1 MSKVASSAA
10 AAAAAAPLKRA
21 RVKKSI
27 KLDDDDDDAAAATPA
42 KKTLTAEEQYI
53 VDTYD
58 KKEIFEH
65 ILQTP
70 DMYLGSV
77 NAVDKKMHVFDETTG
92 KIVYREIQYIP
103 GLYKLFD
110 EAIVNARDHIIR
122 MQVALADFNARGA
135 PTGEKA
141 PKQVTYIAVDVAED
155 GTVTVTN
162 DGESVAVAKHPTLG
176 IWVPELIFA
185 HAMTGTNF
193 NKSDSDIIGGKNGYG
208 AKLAVVWST
217 YAAIDISDPVRGVQ
231 YFQEFHNNRATI
243 GEPRITKIAKTAKP
257 HTRFIFRP
265 DFARFGIPAG
275 LTADYRALFKKRVY
289 DIAAVTDKGV
299 RVTYCG
305 EPVPVKSFQQ
315 YVDFYIGEKATAGRV
330 YKPAIAADQATADDA
345 MWDYAVGLSPTGE
358 FQHVSF
364 VNSIHTSKGG
374 THVNYILNQIV
385 GKLKDY
391 ILVKRRMEVADSIIK
406 AQLILFVNSNIVKP
420 AFDSQTKEALNTPSS
435 KFGSR
440 CEVPTEFIEKVAKG
454 LGVMDIVCDIAGAKQ
469 LRQMTSAAENTGG
482 FRARINIAKL
492 DDAEYAGHP
501 TKWVDATLILTEG
514 DSAKVGVISGLDALT
529 PEQRKY
535 IGVFPLKGKT
545 LNVRDAT
552 MTQILNNEEIVNLI
566 KILGLPLDNTK
577 RHTDVGDTTRLR
589 YGHVLICTD
598 SDADGSHIRGLLINL
613 IQHMWP
619 ALARRP
625 GFLRYMNTPLLKA
638 TKGAQT
644 RAFYNRGE
652 YDQWLA
658 ATPGAERTW
667 KFKYYKGLGT
677 STKSEWK
684 EYFADPKFVDYL
696 HLPETSDDRI
706 DMAFRKTRAD
716 DRKSWLDGF
725 DPNAYIAATSAVTYD
740 DFIDR
745 ELIHFSHGDNIRSIP
760 SVVDGLK
767 PSLRKVIYSAFKR
780 GLREDIKVAQFA
792 GYVSEHSEYHH
803 GEASLHEAIIGMAQN
818 FIGTNNIN
826 VLVPSGQFGTRIM
839 GGKDHASPRYIFTRL
854 EEITRA
860 VFHAD
865 DDAIMNYLVEDG
877 STIEPQYYVPILPM
891 LLVNGSAGI
900 GTGYSTDIP
909 CFNPRD
915 LMAYIRRRLTDPMW
929 AVAGGGSAETAFVPF
944 YEGFRGTIETTAKPT
959 TFLIKGTY
967 VRDTA
972 AADTIVVTEL
982 PVGLWTQT
990 FKEHLVALMTPD
1002 NDSAAAVKKDAKDA
1016 KMEKAKAKLAKGKG
1030 KKGDDT
1036 ASDSGAAPAIPDVA
1050 DFTLDITDSTV
1061 TARIRFAKG
1070 RLAALE
1076 AQSTEHVGCN
1086 GVHKLLKLY
1095 TTVSTTNMNA
1105 FDAEGHLHLYR
1116 TPKEIADAHFD
1127 VRMEYYVKRKARLVE
1142 GLERELVR
1150 ISNRAKFILEV
1161 LAGTVD
1167 LRRKSADVIQTMLTN
1182 KGYDLVDGKYAYLTD
1197 MSLMSLSQERVD
1209 TLLKEKGEK
1218 DAELAAVLATDEAT
1232 MWSRDLD
1239 ALETAYADFIVR
1251 RVNMLA
1257 GNDGVGRDAT
1267 ASAAAAAAAAPTTTK
1282 KRAVIT
1288 KKK

>member
-1 MSKVASSAA
+1 MSKVASTTAT
-10 AAAAAAPLKRA
+10 AAPQKRT
-21 RVKKSI
+21 KKSI
-27 KLDDDDDDAAAATPA
+27 TVDDGAGAGAA
-42 KKTLTAEEQYI
+42 KTLTADEQYI

-77 NAVDKKMHVFDETTG
+77 NVVDKKMHVFDDATG
-92 KIVYREIQYIP
+92 KIVHREIQYIP

-110 EAIVNARDHIIR
+110 EAIVNSRDHIIR
-122 MQVALADFNARGA
+122 MQVAAADAA
-135 PTGEKA
+135 AAGEKA

-155 GTVTVTN
+155 GTITVTN
-162 DGESVAVAKHPTLG
+162 DGDSVAVAKHPTLG
-176 IWVPELIFA
+176 VWVPELIFA

-217 YAAIDISDPVRGVQ
+217 YAAIDISDPIRGLH
-231 YFQEFHNNRATI
+231 YFQEFRDNRAII
-243 GEPRITKIAKTAKP
+243 GEPQVTKIAKSAKP

-265 DFARFGIPAG
+265 DFARFGIPDG
-275 LTADYRALFKKRVY
+275 LTADYRALFKKRAY

-330 YKPAIAADQATADDA
+330 YKPAAAADAANAADDA
-345 MWDYAVGLSPTGE
+345 MWDYAVGLSPSGE
-358 FQHVSF
+358 FQQVSF

-435 KFGSR
+435 KFGSK

-454 LGVMDIVCDIAGAKQ
+454 LGVMELVCTIAGAKQ
-469 LRQMTSAAENTGG
+469 LRQMTAAAENGGG
-482 FRARINIAKL
+482 FRQRVNIPKL

-501 TKWVDATLILTEG
+501 TKWVDAGLLPTEG
-514 DSAKVGVISGLDALT
+514 DSAKVGVVSGLDGLSV
-529 PEQRKY
+529 EQRKY
-535 IGVFPLKGKT
+535 IGVYPLKGKT
-545 LNVRDAT
+545 LNVRDAPI
-552 MTQILNNEEIVNLI
+552 TQVLANEEIANFI
-566 KILGLPLDNTK
+566 KIMGLQLDKTYADPA
-577 RHTDVGDTTRLR
+577 TSPRLR
-589 YGHVLICTD
+589 YGYILMCTD
-598 SDADGSHIRGLLINL
+598 SDADGSHIRGLIINL
-613 IQHMWP
+613 IHHLWP

-638 TKGAQT
+638 IKGKQ
-644 RAFYNRGE
+644 RISFYNRGE

-667 KFKYYKGLGT
+667 TFKYYKGLGT

-684 EYFADPKFVDYL
+684 EYFADPKFVNYV
-696 HLPETSDDRI
+696 HVPETSDDRI
-706 DMAFRKTRAD
+706 DMAFRKSRAD
-716 DRKSWLDGF
+716 DRKAWLDAF
-725 DPNAYIAATSAVTYD
+725 DPNAYIATATSVTYD

-767 PSLRKVIYSAFKR
+767 PSLRKVLYSAFKR
-780 GLREDIKVAQFA
+780 GLREQMKVAQFA
-792 GYVSEHSEYHH
+792 GYVAEHSEYHH
-803 GEASLHEAIIGMAQN
+803 GEASLHEAIVGMAQN
-818 FIGTNNIN
+818 FVGSNNIN
-826 VLVPSGQFGTRIM
+826 LLDPCGQFGTRIM
-839 GGKDHASPRYIFTRL
+839 GGKEHASPRYIFTRL
-854 EEITRA
+854 EAITRA
-860 VFHAD
+860 IFHAD
-865 DDAIMNYLVEDG
+865 DDAIMNYLVDDG
-877 STIEPQYYVPILPM
+877 SPIEPQYYVPILPM
-891 LLVNGSAGI
+891 LLVNGSEGI
-900 GTGYSTDIP
+900 GTGYNTKVP

-915 LMAYIRRRLTDPMW
+915 LIAYIRARLLNPGAAPLD
-929 AVAGGGSAETAFVPF
+929 AAFIPF
-944 YEGFRGTIETTAKPT
+944 YEGFNGTVETTAKPA

-967 VRDTA
+967 VRNTT
-972 AADTIVVTEL
+972 AADTITVTEL
-982 PVGLWTQT
+982 PAGMWTQT
-990 FKEHLVALMTPD
+990 FKDHLTALLSPADATATT
-1002 NDSAAAVKKDAKDA
+1002 AAAKSAKKDTKL
-1016 KMEKAKAKLAKGKG
+1016 EKAKAKLAKAST
-1030 KKGDDT
+1030 KKSTAASAADD
-1036 ASDSGAAPAIPDVA
+1036 ASDSGTNTPEIV
-1050 DFTLDITDSTV
+1050 DFVPDITDSTV
-1061 TARIRFAKG
+1061 SVCIRFAKG

-1076 AQSTEHVGCN
+1076 AQTTEHPGCN

-1095 TTVSTTNMNA
+1095 TTISTTNMNA
-1105 FDAEGHLHLYR
+1105 YDAEGRLRLYR
-1116 TPKEIADAHFD
+1116 TPKDIADAHFD
-1127 VRMEYYVKRKARLVE
+1127 VRMEYYTKRKARLVAD
-1142 GLERELVR
+1142 LERNLVK

-1167 LRRKSADVIQTMLTN
+1167 LRRKSATVIQTMLTD
-1182 KGYDLVDGKYAYLTD
+1182 KGYALIDGKYTYLTD

-1209 TLLKEKGEK
+1209 ALLKEKAEK
-1218 DAELAAVLATDEAT
+1218 DAELAAVLAADEAT
-1232 MWSRDLD
+1232 MWLRDLD
-1239 ALETAYADFIVR
+1239 ALETAYAAFVVR
-1251 RVNMLA
+1251 RVNKLA
-1257 GNDGVGRDAT
+1257 GNDDDYADNDCTESGAGAT
-1267 ASAAAAAAAAPTTTK
+1267 AAPVAK
-1282 KRAVIT
+1282 KRAVVS

>member
-1 MSKVASSAA
+1 MSKVTSNAA
-10 AAAAAAPLKRA
+10 ASATPLK

-27 KLDDDDDDAAAATPA
+27 KLADTDADTTAP
-42 KKTLTAEEQYI
+42 TLTADEQYI

-70 DMYLGSV
+70 DMYLGSI
-77 NAVDKKMHVFDETTG
+77 NAVDKKMHVFDDATG
-92 KIVYREIQYIP
+92 KIVHREIQYIP

-122 MQVALADFNARGA
+122 MQVAAASA
-135 PTGEKA
+135 ATAGEKA
-141 PKQVTYIAVDVAED
+141 PKQVTYIAVDVAND
-155 GTVTVTN
+155 GTITVTN
-162 DGESVAVAKHPTLG
+162 DGDSVAVAKHPTLG
-176 IWVPELIFA
+176 VWVPELIFA

-217 YAAIDISDPVRGVQ
+217 YAAIDINDPSRGLH
-231 YFQEFHNNRATI
+231 YFQEFRDNRAII
-243 GEPRITKIAKTAKP
+243 GEPQVTKISKTAKP

-275 LTADYRALFKKRVY
+275 LTADYLALFKKRAY

-315 YVDFYIGEKATAGRV
+315 YVDFYIGEKTTAGRV
-330 YKPAIAADQATADDA
+330 YKPAPTADAVTADDA

-385 GKLKDY
+385 SKLKDY

-469 LRQMTSAAENTGG
+469 LRQMTNAAESGG
-482 FRARINIAKL
+482 GLRSRVNIQKL
-492 DDAEYAGHP
+492 DDAEYAGHA
-501 TKWVDATLILTEG
+501 TKWVDTYLILSEG
-514 DSAKVGVISGLDALT
+514 DSAKTGVISGLDALT
-529 PEQRKY
+529 HEKRKY

-552 MTQILNNEEIVNLI
+552 MTQILANEEITNLI
-566 KILGLPLDNTK
+566 KILGICMEKKYDNPATAP
-577 RHTDVGDTTRLR
+577 RLR
-589 YGHVLICTD
+589 YGHILICTD

-613 IQHMWP
+613 IHHMWP

-625 GFLRYMNTPLLKA
+625 GFLCYMNTPLLKA
-638 TKGAQT
+638 SKGTQ
-644 RAFYNRGE
+644 RISFYNRGE
-652 YDQWLA
+652 YEQWLA

-667 KFKYYKGLGT
+667 TFKYYKGLGT

-684 EYFADPKFVDYL
+684 EYFANPKFINYAHVAD
-696 HLPETSDDRI
+696 TSDDRI
-706 DMAFRKTRAD
+706 DMAFRKSRAD
-716 DRKSWLDGF
+716 DRKTWLSAF
-725 DPNAYIAATSAVTYD
+725 DPNAYIAAADTVTYD

-745 ELIHFSHGDNIRSIP
+745 ELIHFSHDDNIRSLP

-780 GLREDIKVAQFA
+780 GLREDIKVSQFA

-803 GEASLHEAIIGMAQN
+803 GEASLNEAIIGMAQI
-818 FIGTNNIN
+818 FLGSNNIN
-826 VLVPSGQFGTRIM
+826 LLVPSGQFGTRIM

-860 VFHAD
+860 IFHAD
-865 DDAIMNYLVEDG
+865 DDAIMNYLTEDG
-877 STIEPQYYVPILPM
+877 SLIEPQYYVPILPM
-891 LLVNGSAGI
+891 LLVNGSEGI
-900 GTGYSTDIP
+900 GTGYNTKIP

-915 LMAYIRRRLTDPMW
+915 LIAYIRARLSAAPASTDNI
-929 AVAGGGSAETAFVPF
+929 AAEFIPF
-944 YEGFRGTIETTAKPT
+944 YEGFKGTIETTAKHA
-959 TFLIKGTY
+959 TFVIKGVY
-967 VRDTA
+967 VRDTT
-972 AADTIVVTEL
+972 AADTIIVTEL
-982 PVGLWTQT
+982 PVGMWSQT
-990 FKEHLVALMTPD
+990 FKDHLTVLLNPATD
-1002 NDSAAAVKKDAKDA
+1002 TSAATAAKKDSKL
-1016 KMEKAKAKLAKGKG
+1016 EKAKAKLAKGS
-1030 KKGDDT
+1030 KKAADD
-1036 ASDSGAAPAIPDVA
+1036 ASDSGTITPEIVDFIP
-1050 DFTLDITDSTV
+1050 DITDSTV
-1061 TARIRFAKG
+1061 SVRIRFAKG

-1076 AQSTEHVGCN
+1076 AQTTEHAGCN

-1095 TTVSTTNMNA
+1095 TTISTTNMNA
-1105 FDAEGHLHLYR
+1105 YDAAGNLRLYQ
-1116 TPKEIADAHFD
+1116 TPKDIADAHFD
-1127 VRMEYYVKRKARLVE
+1127 VRMEYYAKRKARLIAD
-1142 GLERELVR
+1142 LERDLVK

-1161 LAGTVD
+1161 IAGTVD
-1167 LRRKSADVIQTMLTN
+1167 LRRKSTEVIQTMLTD
-1182 KGYDLVDGKYAYLTD
+1182 KGYARIDGKYTYLTD

-1209 TLLKEKGEK
+1209 ALLKEKAEK
-1218 DAELAAVLATDEAT
+1218 DANLAAIMATDEAT
-1232 MWSRDLD
+1232 MWLRDLD
-1239 ALETAYADFIVR
+1239 ALEVAFAAFIVR
-1251 RVNMLA
+1251 RVDTLA
-1257 GNDGVGRDAT
+1257 GNDENGMSNREGAT
-1267 ASAAAAAAAAPTTTK
+1267 AASAAKTTN
-1282 KRAVIT
+1282 KRAVVS